1 MKERAAADTRRFA
14 RARGPH
20 LLDIVNR
27 EGSNTGGSGSGG
39 GSGAARLSTYACA
52 RASSVKSVL
61 NWANV
66 STRTLLEVFGEAS
79 WFLTGRTF
87 LREPSWEYLSN
98 CDEAIF
104 GVRKASLNMFW
115 VHSPYSTNIASDWL
129 RAELSC
135 G

>member
-1 MKERAAADTRRFA
+1 MFRTAVEERAAADTRRFA

-87 LREPSWEYLSN
+87 LREPSWKYSSKGSKNLRSTCSGN
-98 CDEAIF
+98 IRPI
-104 GVRKASLNMFW
+104 VRSL
-115 VHSPYSTNIASDWL
+115 PLI
-129 RAELSC
+129 